1 MWKHSHGVTF
11 HSLPPSYNRLLAG
24 CHEGIDLWVRR
35 LPHVDRHVALAWAEV
50 FSSFPSIEPFGTGM

>member
-1 MWKHSHGVTF
+1 
-11 HSLPPSYNRLLAG
+11 
-24 CHEGIDLWVRR
+24 